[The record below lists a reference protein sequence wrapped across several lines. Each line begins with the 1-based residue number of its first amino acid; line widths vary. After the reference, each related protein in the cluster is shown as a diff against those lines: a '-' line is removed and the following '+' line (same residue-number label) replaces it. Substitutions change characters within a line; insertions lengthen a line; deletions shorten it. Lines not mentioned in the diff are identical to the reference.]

1 MAFSN
6 KLYSLRKQ
14 KGLSQD
20 ELGSKLNVS
29 RQTISKWELGETTP
43 ELEKLIAL
51 GGFFEISLDELV
63 MDVKA
68 KESVKTEP
76 LVMNRLETII
86 DSIDGENVKMYTK
99 KISKIVLIIMVIILA
114 IDLISMIVY
123 FILSVFRYKHL
134 YSR

>member
-1 MAFSN
+1 MAFNN
-6 KLYSLRKQ
+6 KLYFLRKQ

-20 ELGSKLNVS
+20 ELGGKLNVS

-51 GGFFEISLDELV
+51 GDFFEISLDELV

-68 KESVKTEP
+68 KESTKTE
-76 LVMNRLETII
+76 LLKMNSYEKII
-86 DSIDGENVKMYTK
+86 DIIDQEKVKIYTK
-99 KISKIVLIIMVIILA
+99 KVFKVVLITIAIILA

-123 FILSVFRYKHL
+123 FILNGFPV
-134 YSR
+134 

>member
-51 GGFFEISLDELV
+51 GDFFEISLDELV

-68 KESVKTEP
+68 KESTKTEP

-86 DSIDGENVKMYTK
+86 DSIDRENVKMYTK

-123 FILSVFRYKHL
+123 FILNGFSI
-134 YSR
+134 

>member
-51 GGFFEISLDELV
+51 GDFFEISLDELV

-68 KESVKTEP
+68 KESTKTEP
-76 LVMNRLETII
+76 LVMNGLETII
-86 DSIDGENVKMYTK
+86 HSIDRENVEMYTK
-99 KISKIVLIIMVIILA
+99 KISKIVLIIMVVILA

-123 FILSVFRYKHL
+123 FILKGFPV
-134 YSR
+134 

>member
-43 ELEKLIAL
+43 ELEKLMAL
-51 GGFFEISLDELV
+51 GDFFEISLDELV
-63 MDVKA
+63 MDIKV
-68 KESVKTEP
+68 KESTKTEP

-86 DSIDGENVKMYTK
+86 NSIDRENVKMYTK

-123 FILSVFRYKHL
+123 FILNGFPI
-134 YSR
+134 

>member
-51 GGFFEISLDELV
+51 GDFFEISLDELV

-68 KESVKTEP
+68 KESAKTEP

-86 DSIDGENVKMYTK
+86 DSIDRENVKMYTK

-123 FILSVFRYKHL
+123 FILSGFPV
-134 YSR
+134 

>member
-1 MAFSN
+1 M
-6 KLYSLRKQ
+6 RKQ

-51 GGFFEISLDELV
+51 GDFFEISLDELV

-68 KESVKTEP
+68 KESIKTEP
-76 LVMNRLETII
+76 LVMNRFETII
-86 DSIDGENVKMYTK
+86 DSIDRENVKMYTK
-99 KISKIVLIIMVIILA
+99 KISKIVLIIMVVILA

-123 FILSVFRYKHL
+123 FILKGFPV
-134 YSR
+134 

>member
-43 ELEKLIAL
+43 ELEKLIAV
-51 GGFFEISLDELV
+51 GDFFQISLDELV
-63 MDVKA
+63 MDA
-68 KESVKTEP
+68 KERESTKIDSSRKS
-76 LVMNRLETII
+76 NLETII
-86 DSIDGENVKMYTK
+86 DSIDREKVKISTK
-99 KISKIVLIIMVIILA
+99 KISKVVLIIIGIIFVI
-114 IDLISMIVY
+114 DFISIIVY
-123 FILSVFRYKHL
+123 FIFYGFPS
-134 YSR
+134 

>member
-20 ELGSKLNVS
+20 ELGIKLNVS

-51 GGFFEISLDELV
+51 GDFFEISLDELV

-68 KESVKTEP
+68 KESIKTEP
-76 LVMNRLETII
+76 LVMNRFETII
-86 DSIDGENVKMYTK
+86 DSIDRENVKMYTK
-99 KISKIVLIIMVIILA
+99 KISKIVLIIMVVILA

-123 FILSVFRYKHL
+123 FILKGFPV
-134 YSR
+134 

>member
-6 KLYSLRKQ
+6 KLYCLRKQ

-51 GGFFEISLDELV
+51 SDFFQISLDELV
-63 MDVKA
+63 MGA
-68 KESVKTEP
+68 KERESTKIE
-76 LVMNRLETII
+76 LSRKSNLEIII
-86 DSIDGENVKMYTK
+86 DSIDREKVKISTK
-99 KISKIVLIIMVIILA
+99 KISKVVLIIIGVIFM
-114 IDLISMIVY
+114 IDFISIIVY
-123 FILSVFRYKHL
+123 FIFYGFPS
-134 YSR
+134 

>member
-51 GGFFEISLDELV
+51 GDFFQISLDELV

-68 KESVKTEP
+68 KESTKTET
-76 LVMNRLETII
+76 LVMNRFETII
-86 DSIDGENVKMYTK
+86 HSIDRENVKMYTK
-99 KISKIVLIIMVIILA
+99 KISKIVLIIMVVILV

-123 FILSVFRYKHL
+123 FILKGFPV
-134 YSR
+134 

>member
-51 GGFFEISLDELV
+51 GDFFEISLDELV

-68 KESVKTEP
+68 KECTKTEP
-76 LVMNRLETII
+76 LVMNRFETII
-86 DSIDGENVKMYTK
+86 DSIDRENVKMYTK

-123 FILSVFRYKHL
+123 FILNGFPV
-134 YSR
+134 

>member
-51 GGFFEISLDELV
+51 GDFFQISLDELV
-63 MDVKA
+63 MDIKA
-68 KESVKTEP
+68 KESTKTEP

-86 DSIDGENVKMYTK
+86 NSIDGENVKMYTK

-123 FILSVFRYKHL
+123 FILNGFTI
-134 YSR
+134 

>member
-51 GGFFEISLDELV
+51 GDFFEISLDELV
-63 MDVKA
+63 IDIKA
-68 KESVKTEP
+68 KESTKTEP

-86 DSIDGENVKMYTK
+86 NSIDRENVKMYTK

-123 FILSVFRYKHL
+123 FILNGFPI
-134 YSR
+134 

>member
-20 ELGSKLNVS
+20 ELGIKLNVS

-51 GGFFEISLDELV
+51 GDFFEISLDELV

-68 KESVKTEP
+68 KESIKTES
-76 LVMNRLETII
+76 LVMNRFETII
-86 DSIDGENVKMYTK
+86 DSIDRENVKMYTK
-99 KISKIVLIIMVIILA
+99 KISKIVLIIMVVILA

-123 FILSVFRYKHL
+123 FILKGFPV
-134 YSR
+134 

>member
-51 GGFFEISLDELV
+51 GDFFEISLDELV

-68 KESVKTEP
+68 KESTKTEP

-86 DSIDGENVKMYTK
+86 DSIDRENVKML
-99 KISKIVLIIMVIILA
+99 SLIHI
-114 IDLISMIVY
+114 
-123 FILSVFRYKHL
+123 
-134 YSR
+134 

>member
-51 GGFFEISLDELV
+51 GDFFEISLDELV
-63 MDVKA
+63 MDIKA
-68 KESVKTEP
+68 KESTKTEP

-86 DSIDGENVKMYTK
+86 NSIDRENVKMYTK

-123 FILSVFRYKHL
+123 FILNGFPI
-134 YSR
+134 

>member
-51 GGFFEISLDELV
+51 GDFFEISLDELV
-63 MDVKA
+63 MDIKA
-68 KESVKTEP
+68 KESTKTEP

-86 DSIDGENVKMYTK
+86 NSINRENVKMYTK

-123 FILSVFRYKHL
+123 FILNGFPI
-134 YSR
+134 

>member
-51 GGFFEISLDELV
+51 GDFFKISLDELV

-68 KESVKTEP
+68 KESTKTEP
-76 LVMNRLETII
+76 LVMNRFETII
-86 DSIDGENVKMYTK
+86 DSIDRENVKMYTK
-99 KISKIVLIIMVIILA
+99 KISKIVLIIMVVILA

-123 FILSVFRYKHL
+123 FILNGFPV
-134 YSR
+134 

>member
-51 GGFFEISLDELV
+51 GDFFEISLDELV

-68 KESVKTEP
+68 KESTKAEP

-86 DSIDGENVKMYTK
+86 DSIDRENVKMYTK

-123 FILSVFRYKHL
+123 FILNGFPV
-134 YSR
+134 

>member
-51 GGFFEISLDELV
+51 GDFFEISLDELV

-68 KESVKTEP
+68 KESTKTEP

-86 DSIDGENVKMYTK
+86 HSIDRENVKMYTK
-99 KISKIVLIIMVIILA
+99 KISKIVLIIMVVILA

-123 FILSVFRYKHL
+123 FILKGFPV
-134 YSR
+134 

>member
-51 GGFFEISLDELV
+51 GDFFEISLDELV

-68 KESVKTEP
+68 KESTKTEP

-86 DSIDGENVKMYTK
+86 DSIDRENVKMYTK
-99 KISKIVLIIMVIILA
+99 KISKIVLIIMILILA

-123 FILSVFRYKHL
+123 FILNGFSI
-134 YSR
+134 

>member
-51 GGFFEISLDELV
+51 GDFFEISLDELV

-68 KESVKTEP
+68 KESTKTEP
-76 LVMNRLETII
+76 LVMNGLETII
-86 DSIDGENVKMYTK
+86 HSIDRENVEMYTK

-123 FILSVFRYKHL
+123 FILNGFPV
-134 YSR
+134 

>member
-51 GGFFEISLDELV
+51 GDFFEISLDELV
-63 MDVKA
+63 MDIKA
-68 KESVKTEP
+68 KESTKTEP

-86 DSIDGENVKMYTK
+86 NSINRENVKIYTK
-99 KISKIVLIIMVIILA
+99 KISKIVLIIMVIILT

-123 FILSVFRYKHL
+123 FILNGFPI
-134 YSR
+134 

>member
-51 GGFFEISLDELV
+51 GDFFEISLDELV

-68 KESVKTEP
+68 KESTKTEP
-76 LVMNRLETII
+76 LVMNRLQTII
-86 DSIDGENVKMYTK
+86 DSIDRENVKMYTK

-123 FILSVFRYKHL
+123 FILNGFPV
-134 YSR
+134 

>member
-51 GGFFEISLDELV
+51 GDFFEISLDELV

-68 KESVKTEP
+68 KESTKTEP
-76 LVMNRLETII
+76 LVMNRFETII
-86 DSIDGENVKMYTK
+86 DSIDRENVKMYTK
-99 KISKIVLIIMVIILA
+99 KISKIVLIIMILILA

-123 FILSVFRYKHL
+123 FILNGFSI
-134 YSR
+134 

>member
-51 GGFFEISLDELV
+51 GDFFEISLDELV
-63 MDVKA
+63 MDIKA
-68 KESVKTEP
+68 KESTKTKP

-86 DSIDGENVKMYTK
+86 NSIDRENVKMYTK

-123 FILSVFRYKHL
+123 FILNGFPI
-134 YSR
+134 

>member
-1 MAFSN
+1 MTFNN

-14 KGLSQD
+14 KGLSQE
-20 ELGSKLNVS
+20 ELGGKLNVS

-51 GGFFEISLDELV
+51 GDFFEISLDELV

-68 KESVKTEP
+68 KESTKTE
-76 LVMNRLETII
+76 LLAMNRFKTII
-86 DSIDGENVKMYTK
+86 DSIDQEKVKISTK
-99 KISKIVLIIMVIILA
+99 KILKMVLITIVIILV

-123 FILSVFRYKHL
+123 FVLNGFPV
-134 YSR
+134 